1 VSETVPGALDN
12 LDGEEKNRLYQM
24 LRLEVTPSEEGYQVS
39 GAFCTSGLISHLHPK
54 LQNRVSCRTLSGEL
68 QQQSFQRM
76 AQESMNTFMQLFNIP
91 NSYLQ
96 EGMRLA
102 QEDMPGTPQ
111 QEIQDQISKTQRRSS
126 GQSSS

>member
-1 VSETVPGALDN
+1 VPGALDN

-91 NSYLQ
+91 TLTCRKGCASPRRTCQ
-96 EGMRLA
+96 E
-102 QEDMPGTPQ
+102 PH
-111 QEIQDQISKTQRRSS
+111 SKRYRTR
-126 GQSSS
+126 